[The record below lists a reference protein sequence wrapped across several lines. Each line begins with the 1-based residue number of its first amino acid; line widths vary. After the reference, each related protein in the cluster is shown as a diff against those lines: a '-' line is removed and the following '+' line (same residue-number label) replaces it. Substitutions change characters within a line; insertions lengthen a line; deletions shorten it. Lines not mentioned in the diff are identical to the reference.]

1 MPDTTSDHDL
11 LLRLDER
18 MSHLQRLVAALLE
31 KLVQAQSAIVTLRI
45 DAAKIAAVMGLLSGL
60 VASLGAMLIWAHFW
74 AK

>member
-18 MSHLQRLVAALLE
+18 MAHLQRLVAALLE